1 MLALLGGVILNLMPC
16 VFPVLSIKV
25 LGLVE
30 QSGAVAERV
39 RRHGLAYTAG
49 VLAAFAAL
57 GVAAARPARRRPA
70 GRLGL
75 PAAVAAG

>member
-1 MLALLGGVILNLMPC
+1 MPC

-30 QSGAVAERV
+30 LAGGARQEV

-57 GVAAARPARRRPA
+57 GAAAPRPARRRHARSA
-70 GRLGL
+70 GASSCSRR
-75 PAAVAAG
+75 